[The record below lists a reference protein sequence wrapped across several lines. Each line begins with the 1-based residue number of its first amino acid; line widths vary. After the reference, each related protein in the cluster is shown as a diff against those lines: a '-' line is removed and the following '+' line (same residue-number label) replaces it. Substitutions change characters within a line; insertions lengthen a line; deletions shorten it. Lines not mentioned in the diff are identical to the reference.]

1 MMNDQVKYQLEKAD
15 FALREALKFG
25 GQSLNP
31 YRLGN
36 IVDALKEIDSAKF
49 AIQYDKTVE
58 STETTI
64 GTTFS
69 DGLDNINSNNNAK
82 WKKLGEMNN
91 TPFLWDNKTEFV
103 PAQPTVSE

>member
-1 MMNDQVKYQLEKAD
+1 MMIDQVKYQLEKAD

-25 GQSLNP
+25 CESLDA

-36 IVDALKEIDSAKF
+36 IINAIKEIDSAKF
-49 AIQYDKTVE
+49 AIRYDSNVK
-58 STETTI
+58 SMETTI

-69 DGLDNINSNNNAK
+69 DGLDNIDPDQNSK
-82 WKKLGEMNN
+82 WKKHGEMNN

-103 PAQPTVSE
+103 PASTVSE

>member
-1 MMNDQVKYQLEKAD
+1 MIDQVKYQLEKAD

-25 GQSLNP
+25 GAELSP

-36 IVDALKEIDSAKF
+36 IVDALKEIDNARFSLV
-49 AIQYDKTVE
+49 VE
-58 STETTI
+58 SPKEISI
-64 GTTFS
+64 GTNLS
-69 DGLDNINSNNNAK
+69 DGLDNIDPNNNAK